1 MAVRVDAEGDYVE
14 RDCEENSF
22 RFHEIVALDDDTML
36 RWLIMLEDL
45 YACRVVNVWNSL
57 PDILYCRYC

>member
-22 RFHEIVALDDDTML
+22 RFHEIVALDDDRHHVALTT
-36 RWLIMLEDL
+36 
-45 YACRVVNVWNSL
+45 YA
-57 PDILYCRYC
+57 